1 MRKWSVGLP
10 SIPVFP
16 PRTDYRQPV
25 DQTQGLLFQDGL
37 GDHQGIRRRRI
48 VWDIIQR
55 QTSCTEFPDQRRIS
69 EEIRFSRLLGYFPSG
84 KVNARTDPFP
94 VRYEGQRHW
103 HLLSSTASKTLVHD
117 HQHAQF
123 ARFQQAS
130 GQFSLQGLVIDV
142 TQSASHPQ
150 GDQSAFTLRQEGDS
164 CSLGQ
169 LSSSHAVA
177 AASSMGENTRV
188 GVPKNGSIVGA
199 TLNRLRRVMFRR
211 GVKPGHG
218 RLFQRAVK
226 LTQDTIAFTN
236 AVPFSTR
243 KPSQIS
249 PTA

>member
-1 MRKWSVGLP
+1 MKKWSVGLP

-103 HLLSSTASKTLVHD
+103 HLLSSTASKALVHD

-164 CSLGQ
+164 CSLGRTFQ
-169 LSSSHAVA
+169 QPCCRGGLIDGGEHSDRGAEERLHRRSDTKPPSPRYVSSW
-177 AASSMGENTRV
+177 GGTR
-188 GVPKNGSIVGA
+188 PRA
-199 TLNRLRRVMFRR
+199 T
-211 GVKPGHG
+211 
-218 RLFQRAVK
+218 
-226 LTQDTIAFTN
+226 I
-236 AVPFSTR
+236 STGC
-243 KPSQIS
+243 
-249 PTA
+249 